1 MALGIVNVTENGI
14 TPIERGGTGKTTAG
28 AALQALGGFSKSGG
42 TIKGTVAINGKV
54 TMEGALQQGYQNT
67 ASGSCSHAEGT
78 GTTAGGSFSHAEG
91 WETTT
96 SGSSAHAEGD
106 TTTASGSSAH
116 AEGNETIASGWG
128 SHAEGHGTESSGWYS
143 HAQGAFTEA
152 RARNSFTAGNE
163 TLAAAENQ
171 FVIGN
176 ANVES
181 TDKNDIFII
190 GNGITRN
197 SAGAMSNCLRVTKSS
212 GVYSNSTYHSTGA
225 DYAEYFQWKDRNSNN
240 EDRVGLFVTL
250 DGEEI
255 RIANSNDDNYILG
268 IVSVCPSVCGEAH
281 EDQWKDMYLTD
292 IYGRPI
298 LEEVTVPDEFIMLPD
313 LENPGKR
320 IKTLIQEAHTEIRQK
335 VNENYDGTQQYIPRS
350 KRPEWSAVG
359 LLGKLVVIDDGVCKV
374 NDWCTAG
381 EGGIAVKSEQK
392 TRFKVMARLDQNH
405 IKVMML

>member
-1 MALGIVNVTENGI
+1 MALGIVNIPENGV
-14 TPIERGGTGKTTAG
+14 TPIERGGTGKTTASE
-28 AALQALGGFSKSGG
+28 ALKALGGFSERGG
-42 TIKGTVAINGKV
+42 TITGTVTIKEKV
-54 TMEGALQQGYQNT
+54 IIERDLQQGYQTT
-67 ASGSCSHAEGT
+67 ASGSCSHAEGS
-78 GTTAGGSFSHAEG
+78 GNTASGYTSHAEG
-91 WETTT
+91 WKTTASETGAHAEGYETTASET
-96 SGSSAHAEGD
+96 GAHAEGD
-106 TTTASGSSAH
+106 
-116 AEGNETIASGWG
+116 ETIASGMY
-128 SHAEGHGTESSGWYS
+128 SHAEGWGTKASGNYA

-152 RARNSFTAGNE
+152 RATHSFAAGNE

-171 FVIGN
+171 FVIGK
-176 ANVES
+176 ANIES

-197 SAGAMSNCLRVTKSS
+197 LASAMSNCLRVTKAS

-255 RIANSNDDNYILG
+255 SIAKPNDDILG
-268 IVSVCPSVCGEAH
+268 IVSACPSVCGETH
-281 EDQWKDMYLTD
+281 EDQWKGMYQTD

-298 LEEVTVPDEFIMLPD
+298 LEEVTIPDEFIMLPD
-313 LENPGKR
+313 LQNPEKT
-320 IKTLIQEAHTEIRQK
+320 IKTLIREAHTEVRQK
-335 VNENYDGTQQYIPRS
+335 LNENYDSTQQYIPRS

-359 LLGKLVVIDDGVCKV
+359 LLGKLVVIDDGMCEV
-374 NDWCTAG
+374 NGWCTAG

-405 IKVMML
+405 IRVMML

>member
-28 AALQALGGFSKSGG
+28 EALKALGGFSEKGG
-42 TIKGTVAINGKV
+42 TIKGAVTIKEKV
-54 TMEGALQQGYQNT
+54 TIEKDLQQGYQNT

-78 GTTAGGSFSHAEG
+78 GNTASGYASHAEG
-91 WETTT
+91 WETTASET
-96 SGSSAHAEGD
+96 GAHAEGRETTASETGAHAEGD
-106 TTTASGSSAH
+106 G
-116 AEGNETIASGWG
+116 TIASGWG

-197 SAGAMSNCLRVTKSS
+197 LASAMSNCLRVTKSS

-255 RIANSNDDNYILG
+255 RIANSNDNYILG

-405 IKVMML
+405 IRVMML

>member
-28 AALQALGGFSKSGG
+28 EALKALGGFSEKGG
-42 TIKGTVAINGKV
+42 TIKGAVTIKEKV
-54 TMEGALQQGYQNT
+54 TIEKDLQQGYQNT

-78 GTTAGGSFSHAEG
+78 GNTASGYASHAEG
-91 WETTT
+91 WETTASET
-96 SGSSAHAEGD
+96 GAHAEGRETTASETGAHAEGD
-106 TTTASGSSAH
+106 G
-116 AEGNETIASGWG
+116 TIASGWG
-128 SHAEGHGTESSGWYS
+128 SHAEGHGSKTTGWYA

-181 TDKNDIFII
+181 TDKADIFII

-197 SAGAMSNCLRVTKSS
+197 LASAMSNCLRVTKSS

-225 DYAEYFQWKDRNSNN
+225 DYAEYFQWKDRNSNY

-255 RIANSNDDNYILG
+255 SIAKPNDDILG
-268 IVSVCPSVCGEAH
+268 IVSACPSVCGESH
-281 EDQWKDMYLTD
+281 QDQWKDMYITD

-298 LEEVTVPDEFIMLPD
+298 LEEITIPDEFIMLPD
-313 LENPGKR
+313 PQNPEKT

-335 VNENYDGTQQYIPRS
+335 LNENYDSTQRYIPRS

>member
-1 MALGIVNVTENGI
+1 MALGNVNVTDNGI
-14 TPIERGGTGKTTAG
+14 TPIERGGTGKTTASE
-28 AALQALGGFSKSGG
+28 ALKALGGFSEKGG
-42 TIKGTVAINGKV
+42 TIKGSVTIDGKV
-54 TMEGALQQGYQNT
+54 ILGKEVQEGYKTT
-67 ASGSCSHAEGT
+67 ANGTASHAEGVNSI
-78 GTTAGGSFSHAEG
+78 ANGSFSHAEG

-96 SGSSAHAEGD
+96 SDEATSAHAEGYK
-106 TTTASGSSAH
+106 TTVSGSYAH
-116 AEGNETIASGWG
+116 AEGKETIASGRY
-128 SHAEGHGTESSGWYS
+128 SHAEGWGSEASGNYA

-152 RARNSFTAGNE
+152 RAMHSFAAGEE

-176 ANVES
+176 ANIES

-197 SAGAMSNCLRVTKSS
+197 SASAMSNCLRVTKAS

-255 RIANSNDDNYILG
+255 SIAKPNDDILG
-268 IVSVCPSVCGEAH
+268 IVSACPSVCGETH
-281 EDQWKDMYLTD
+281 EDQWRGMYQTD

-298 LEEVTVPDEFIMLPD
+298 LEEVTIPDEFIMLPD
-313 LENPGKR
+313 PQNPEKT
-320 IKTLIQEAHTEIRQK
+320 IKTLIREAHTEIRQK
-335 VNENYDGTQQYIPRS
+335 LNENYDSTQQYIPRS

-359 LLGKLVVIDDGVCKV
+359 LLGKLVVIDDGMCEV
-374 NDWCTAG
+374 NGWCTAG

-405 IKVMML
+405 IRVMML